1 MGYVR
6 LKPRR
11 WPAERDNEED
21 LEKQRNNFKKDI
33 VILKKDNNVDI
44 WFCDESGFEG
54 DPRPRRV
61 IARKGEKPLHKYVGG
76 HIRASVVGA
85 VRPKDGKFVSLIFPY
100 VDGKI
105 FQIFISEL
113 NRHID
118 KTHHNILVMDNA
130 SWHKNMDWGVLE
142 PKNMPTYSPF
152 LNPIEE
158 LWLSMKNEF
167 FTWFW
172 TKSCDE
178 LDDQVEMALKHFM
191 ERKERVRSI
200 CSMRTFD

>member
-11 WPAERDNEED
+11 WPAERDNEEE
-21 LEKQRNNFKKDI
+21 LENQRNNFKKDI
-33 VILKKDNNVDI
+33 VILKKDDKVDI

-61 IARKGEKPLHKYVGG
+61 IARKGEKPLHQYTGS
-76 HIRASVVGA
+76 HIRASVTGA
-85 VRPKDGKFVSLIFPY
+85 VRAKDGKFVSLIFPY
-100 VDGKI
+100 VDGKL
-105 FQIFISEL
+105 FQLFISEL

-118 KTHHNILVMDNA
+118 KTHRNILVLDNA

-142 PKNMPTYSPF
+142 PKNMPSYSPF

-158 LWLSMKNEF
+158 LWLSIKNEF
-167 FTWFW
+167 FSWFW
-172 TKSCDE
+172 AKDYDE
-178 LDDQVEMALKHFM
+178 LDNQVEMAVKHFM
-191 ERKERVRSI
+191 GRKEVVRSI
-200 CSMRTFD
+200 CSMRTFG